1 MSGEYGR
8 GYALFDILSDE
19 YTIRTPKREG
29 SYVAQLWAY
38 DGWWECGVY
47 PTKLHAHNAAALL
60 SEQNPVPGADHEGA
74 RWVRARSTLN
84 TSRYPGVRKV
94 KGFSWQARP
103 WLGGTIGNLNLGLF
117 STRSEWG
124 TDAEWAAGRAA
135 KEFCRRW
142 MPGRS
147 IGSVVS
153 ELQRM
158 GYVPAEVVVPEHV
171 ARVVASSQPP
181 GSVTPRARVV
191 RIRPRYISDGLFHGC
206 RGYYVPTRIVVAC
219 AA

>member
-1 MSGEYGR
+1 MGR
-8 GYALFDILSDE
+8 QFGGGALFDILSDE

-38 DGWWECGVY
+38 DGWWECEGLY
-47 PTKLHAHNAAALL
+47 PTKLHAHNAAAIL
-60 SEQNPVPGADHEGA
+60 SEQEPVPGADHGTA

-103 WLGGTIGNLNLGLF
+103 WLGGSIGNLNLGLF

-124 TDAEWAAGRAA
+124 SDAEWAAGRAA

-142 MPGRS
+142 MPGRTV
-147 IGSVVS
+147 GSVVS

-158 GYVPAEVVVPEHV
+158 GYVPAEVVVPERVAGIV
-171 ARVVASSQPP
+171 AR
-181 GSVTPRARVV
+181 SVPVEEPRPRARMV

-206 RGYYVPTRIVVAC
+206 RGYYVPTRVSVAC